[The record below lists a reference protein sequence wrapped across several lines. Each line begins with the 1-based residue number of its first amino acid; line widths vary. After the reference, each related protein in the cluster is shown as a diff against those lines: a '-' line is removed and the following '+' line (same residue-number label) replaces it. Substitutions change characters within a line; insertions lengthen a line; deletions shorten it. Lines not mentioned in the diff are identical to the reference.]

1 MAFEIEKHEGLLIYQ
16 IQPVSVNMFVG
27 HLYFLFYNFV
37 YQQNKH
43 KFERFWLVDYFCN
56 FRDQILSCPIPPPFF
71 DSLLISNNVFR
82 RISDSSRVCKTKIWK
97 HKSNVFFL
105 NYSQIKIKI
114 THRKEKTKYTRKR
127 FSYILDIT
135 INLEYL
141 ERVSVNAWR
150 STTKKLHRRWQNE

>member
-1 MAFEIEKHEGLLIYQ
+1 MCVKRKYGNTKA
-16 IQPVSVNMFVG
+16 MF
-27 HLYFLFYNFV
+27 
-37 YQQNKH
+37 
-43 KFERFWLVDYFCN
+43 
-56 FRDQILSCPIPPPFF
+56 
-71 DSLLISNNVFR
+71 
-82 RISDSSRVCKTKIWK
+82 
-97 HKSNVFFL
+97 FFL

-150 STTKKLHRRWQNE
+150 STTKKLHRR